1 MDSVADMSFPEG
13 PPTDEPQRYA
23 TDGRDAEGTSP
34 TADIE
39 DSTVAAQLT
48 EDPSEGTADS
58 DGIPADAEQESGE
71 GNASAAD
78 WDSANR
84 STAVQEDGRAVR
96 ASKPGGALG
105 PGTTATGAGTS
116 LD

>member
-1 MDSVADMSFPEG
+1 MSFPEG

-34 TADIE
+34 TAEPE
-39 DSTVAAQLT
+39 DSTTAAQLA
-48 EDPSEGTADS
+48 EDPSEGTTESDATAAD
-58 DGIPADAEQESGE
+58 GEAESG
-71 GNASAAD
+71 GPNTRAAD
-78 WDSANR
+78 WDAASRN
-84 STAVQEDGRAVR
+84 TAVQENGRGER

-105 PGTTATGAGTS
+105 PGTTATGGGTS

>member
-1 MDSVADMSFPEG
+1 MTSVADMSFPEG

-34 TADIE
+34 TADAE
-39 DSTVAAQLT
+39 DSTTAAQLT

-58 DGIPADAEQESGE
+58 ESIPADAEQQSGE
-71 GNASAAD
+71 TNANAAD
-78 WDSANR
+78 WDEGNR
-84 STAVQEDGRAVR
+84 NTAEQEEGRAVR
-96 ASKPGGALG
+96 AAKPGGALG

-116 LD
+116 LQ